1 MPRPADRIVAMPR
14 SGIREIMDLAAGQP
28 DVVHLEVGQPDFRTP
43 PHIVAAAVAAAEG
56 GYHGYTPN
64 KGLPVLREAIVAKLA
79 RENAITATIDEIV
92 VGCGAIN
99 VLYEALVVV
108 VDPGDAILVPD
119 PGWPNYAMIADLLS
133 ARAVGYALDPA
144 AGYEPDLEHLAR
156 VLAEEPRVRAIV
168 LNSPN
173 NPSGAVY
180 DPAIVRGVLELAE
193 RFDVYVVS
201 DECYERIVFDG
212 ATHLSPA
219 SLDTTGRVITIQCV
233 SKAYA
238 MTGWRLGWA
247 VARQP
252 LADLIAKVQ
261 EPVTACAAAVS
272 QMAAVTALNGDQG
285 CIREMVSAYQRRRD
299 VAVELLD
306 THGIA
311 RSRPRG
317 AFYLLVDTSPLGDDT
332 YAVAKRLVRD
342 HGVAV
347 APGETFGAGGRG
359 HVRVSLATAEDEV
372 RRGLERLIGALE
384 RA

>member
-1 MPRPADRIVAMPR
+1 MPTPADRIVAMPR
-14 SGIREIMDLAAGQP
+14 SGIREIMDLAAGLP

-64 KGLPVLREAIVAKLA
+64 KGLPVLREAIVGKLA

-99 VLYEALVVV
+99 VLYESLVAV

-156 VLAEEPRVRAIV
+156 LLADEPRVRAIV

-180 DPAIVRGVLELAE
+180 DPAIVHGVVDLAE

-212 ATHLSPA
+212 ADAPLPREPRHLGP
-219 SLDTTGRVITIQCV
+219 
-233 SKAYA
+233 
-238 MTGWRLGWA
+238 
-247 VARQP
+247 
-252 LADLIAKVQ
+252 
-261 EPVTACAAAVS
+261 
-272 QMAAVTALNGDQG
+272 
-285 CIREMVSAYQRRRD
+285 
-299 VAVELLD
+299 
-306 THGIA
+306 
-311 RSRPRG
+311 
-317 AFYLLVDTSPLGDDT
+317 
-332 YAVAKRLVRD
+332 RD
-342 HGVAV
+342 HHPVRLQGLRDDRV
-347 APGETFGAGGRG
+347 APGVGRGPAAARGSHRQGAGAGDGLRVGRLADGGGRRVERRPGLHQGDG
-359 HVRVSLATAEDEV
+359 HRPTRRAATWPSSCSTPAGS
-372 RRGLERLIGALE
+372 RAAARGVPSTCWST
-384 RA
+384 